1 MGEPKYIDITVPL
14 VNENLEENEN
24 SKEVINDMMDE
35 SSEVHLHIHIHN
47 LDMIPT
53 AIALSMSKRHNVHY
67 YATISDFPGREY
79 IHGYL
84 MSGYFEKV
92 EMV

>member
-1 MGEPKYIDITVPL
+1 MGEPKHIDITVPL

-24 SKEVINDMMDE
+24 SKDVINAMLDE
-35 SSEVHLHIHIHN
+35 SSEVHLHIHIN
-47 LDMIPT
+47 SKEMVPT
-53 AIALSMSKRHNVHY
+53 AIALSMSKRHNVRY
-67 YATISDFPGREY
+67 YATIGDFPGREY

-92 EMV
+92 EMI